1 MVPGKMHT
9 ILIVDDTQE
18 NILLL
23 SEVLESDYL
32 TKAAIDGERALK
44 IAFST
49 EPPDLVLL
57 DVMMPGMSGYDVCK
71 RLKENPDTRQ
81 IPVIFVTA
89 MNEVEDETKGLEL
102 GAVDYITKPISPPI
116 VKARVKAH
124 LERYEQKREL
134 QRMVVKLEEQ
144 ARELAAWNQTL
155 EQRVAEGVAQLDR
168 LGRMK
173 RFFSPA
179 VADLILSG
187 NADDPLKTHRR
198 EIVVVFLDL
207 RGFTA
212 FSESADP
219 EEVMGVLG
227 EYHAAMGELITKHAG
242 TLERFAGDGIMI
254 FFNDPVPIPNPAAQA
269 VSMALEMQ
277 QRFKGLAVAWARRG
291 YDLSLGIGIAQGF
304 ATIGAIGFEGRRD
317 YGAIGNVTNLA
328 ARLCG
333 EAKGGQILVSQRVE
347 GALGEV
353 AKSQPVGDLS
363 LKGLN
368 KPIKAF
374 EICWNI

>member
-1 MVPGKMHT
+1 
-9 ILIVDDTQE
+9 
-18 NILLL
+18 
-23 SEVLESDYL
+23 
-32 TKAAIDGERALK
+32 
-44 IAFST
+44 
-49 EPPDLVLL
+49 
-57 DVMMPGMSGYDVCK
+57 
-71 RLKENPDTRQ
+71 
-81 IPVIFVTA
+81 
-89 MNEVEDETKGLEL
+89 
-102 GAVDYITKPISPPI
+102 
-116 VKARVKAH
+116 
-124 LERYEQKREL
+124 
-134 QRMVVKLEEQ
+134 
-144 ARELAAWNQTL
+144 
-155 EQRVAEGVAQLDR
+155 
-168 LGRMK
+168 
-173 RFFSPA
+173 

-227 EYHAAMGELITKHAG
+227 EYHAVMGELITKHAG

-353 AKSQPVGDLS
+353 AKSQPIDDVL
-363 LKGLN
+363 LKGFN

-374 EICWNI
+374 EICWNV

>member
-1 MVPGKMHT
+1 MVPDAMHT

-44 IAFST
+44 IAFGA

-57 DVMMPGMSGYDVCK
+57 DVMMPGMSGYEVCR
-71 RLKENPDTRQ
+71 RLKENPETRR

-89 MNEVEDETKGLEL
+89 MNEVDDETKGLDL

-116 VKARVKAH
+116 VKARVKAQLELYEQRRE
-124 LERYEQKREL
+124 LERMLVRL
-134 QRMVVKLEEQ
+134 AEQ

-187 NADDPLKTHRR
+187 NADDPLRTHRR

-207 RGFTA
+207 REFTA
-212 FSESADP
+212 FSEGADP
-219 EEVMGVLG
+219 EEVMGVLSD
-227 EYHAAMGELITKHAG
+227 YHAAMGELITKYAG

-254 FFNDPVPIPNPAAQA
+254 FFNDPVPIPNPATQA

-277 QRFKGLAVAWARRG
+277 QRFKGLAAAWARRG
-291 YDLSLGIGIAQGF
+291 YDLSMGIGIAQGY

-347 GALGEV
+347 QALGEA
-353 AKSQPVGDLS
+353 AKSQPIGDIS
-363 LKGLN
+363 LRGFHRPVK
-368 KPIKAF
+368 IF
-374 EICWNI
+374 EICGNG

>member
-1 MVPGKMHT
+1 M
-9 ILIVDDTQE
+9 
-18 NILLL
+18 
-23 SEVLESDYL
+23 
-32 TKAAIDGERALK
+32 
-44 IAFST
+44 
-49 EPPDLVLL
+49 
-57 DVMMPGMSGYDVCK
+57 
-71 RLKENPDTRQ
+71 
-81 IPVIFVTA
+81 
-89 MNEVEDETKGLEL
+89 
-102 GAVDYITKPISPPI
+102 
-116 VKARVKAH
+116 
-124 LERYEQKREL
+124 EQ
-134 QRMVVKLEEQ
+134 MVVKLEEQ

-155 EQRVAEGVAQLDR
+155 EQRVAEGVTQLDR

-198 EIVVVFLDL
+198 EIVVAFLDL
-207 RGFTA
+207 REFTA

-219 EEVMGVLG
+219 EEVMGVLAD
-227 EYHAAMGELITKHAG
+227 YHAAMGELIIKYAG

-277 QRFKGLAVAWARRG
+277 QRLKGLEAAWARRG
-291 YDLSLGIGIAQGF
+291 YDLSMGVGIAQGY

-347 GALGEV
+347 QALGEV
-353 AKSQPVGDLS
+353 AKSQLIGDLP
-363 LKGLN
+363 LKGFH
-368 KPIKAF
+368 KPVKIF
-374 EICWNI
+374 EIHSNV

>member
-1 MVPGKMHT
+1 MVPSKMHT

-44 IAFST
+44 IAFAA

-57 DVMMPGMSGYDVCK
+57 DVMMPGMDGYEVCK
-71 RLKENPDTRQ
+71 RLKANPGTRH

-89 MNEVEDETKGLEL
+89 MSEVEDETKGLEL

-124 LERYEQKREL
+124 LERYQQKREL
-134 QRMVVKLEEQ
+134 ERMVVKLEEQ
-144 ARELAAWNQTL
+144 SRELAAWNQTL
-155 EQRVAEGVAQLDR
+155 EQRVAEGVSQLDR

-219 EEVMGVLG
+219 EEVMGVLA
-227 EYHAAMGELITKHAG
+227 EYHAAMGELITKYAG

-254 FFNDPVPIPNPAAQA
+254 FFNDPVQIPNPAAQA
-269 VSMALEMQ
+269 VSMTLEMQ
-277 QRFKGLAVAWARRG
+277 QRFKSLAAAWARRG

-347 GALGEV
+347 AALGEA
-353 AKSQPVGDLS
+353 AKSQPIGDIS
-363 LKGLN
+363 LKGFN
-368 KPIKAF
+368 KPIKTF
-374 EICWNI
+374 EIRWNI